1 MDDSPGV
8 ETTVEYA
15 ETHFAQL
22 LQCVGRGEEVIL
34 REGANPVARI
44 VPFPQTPKQRRPQVG
59 EITSAPIRWDAG
71 SFAPLDDAGMKALGL
86 HSEMDAAKSRALA

>member
-1 MDDSPGV
+1 M

-44 VPFPQTPKQRRPQVG
+44 VPFPKTAQKDRPQVG
-59 EITSAPIRWDAG
+59 EITSAPIRWNAE

-86 HSEMDAAKSRALA
+86 L